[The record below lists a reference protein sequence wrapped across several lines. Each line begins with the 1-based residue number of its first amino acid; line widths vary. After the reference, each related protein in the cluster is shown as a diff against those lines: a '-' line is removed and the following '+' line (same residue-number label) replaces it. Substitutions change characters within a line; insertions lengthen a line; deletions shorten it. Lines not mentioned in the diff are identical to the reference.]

1 MTDNSSSP
9 SDLQERNQQVLTDI
23 SQLQATEQSLYGSLS
38 NAGLS
43 SEQKQ
48 KILEEIGQISQ
59 MRLNM
64 YENLRDMST
73 YYQDNV
79 SDSRDT
85 LAQQLVALRIVDNQ
99 LAENKAKM
107 EAIESQKVDTLRLVE
122 VNTYYSEYYATYK
135 NLMLTII
142 FICVPIIILASL
154 TRSGVIPQGLFGL
167 LVAIIMIIGIVVLGR
182 QIIDLSNRSNMVWD
196 EYDWEFNTSEA
207 PAATTT
213 SSDDSST
220 DGTTTQMCTGEA
232 CCYENT
238 TYDASSNMCIPTA
251 MYDQDQE
258 DAASTTSDDAS
269 TTSTS
274 STTSTA
280 TAATTT
286 SAATATT
293 TTATE
298 TFISNILGK
307 YAWNSNDRN
316 TTYLKHNTP
325 KSSMPNTGLGGSPY
339 NSNTV

>member
-1 MTDNSSSP
+1 MKAAGQLKISAQFFGTDTNQLSP
-9 SDLQERNQQVLTDI
+9 AFQLCDKKLLVKPIDDPAYIPELLKIVKKNRIRLLIPTIDSDLAI
-23 SQLQATEQSLYGSLS
+23 
-38 NAGLS
+38 
-43 SEQKQ
+43 
-48 KILEEIGQISQ
+48 
-59 MRLNM
+59 
-64 YENLRDMST
+64 
-73 YYQDNV
+73 
-79 SDSRDT
+79 
-85 LAQQLVALRIVDNQ
+85 

>member
-1 MTDNSSSP
+1 MTDNSSS
-9 SDLQERNQQVLTDI
+9 LQERNQQVLSDI

-43 SEQKQ
+43 TEQKQ
-48 KILEEIGQISQ
+48 KTLEEIGQISQ

-64 YENLRDMST
+64 YENLRDMSV

-85 LAQQLVALRIVDNQ
+85 LAQQLVALRIVDTQ

-135 NLMLTII
+135 NMMITII
-142 FICVPIIILASL
+142 FICVPIIILSTL
-154 TRSGVIPQGLFGL
+154 TRSGIIPQGLFGL

-196 EYDWEFNTSEA
+196 EYDWSFNTSEA
-207 PAATTT
+207 PAAATT
-213 SSDDSST
+213 SDDSST
-220 DGTTTQMCTGEA
+220 DGSTTQMCTGEA

-251 MYDQDQE
+251 MYNQDQE

-274 STTSTA
+274 TTTSTA
-280 TAATTT
+280 TAAT
-286 SAATATT
+286 AATT
-293 TTATE
+293 TSTATATE
-298 TFISNILGK
+298 TFAVLSK
-307 YAWNSNDRN
+307 YFMSSNDRN
-316 TTYLKHNTP
+316 TTYLQQNKP
-325 KSSMPNTGLGGSPY
+325 KASTPNTGLGGSPY
-339 NSNTV
+339 NSNNIL